1 MTIEKIKAML
11 LQCQKEKKMLKREL
25 EITKE
30 ILNENIHN
38 LLEVIKD
45 YARNN
50 NRVMQKNAEM
60 QLLLQD
66 LHEMAF
72 NDHLTGLLNRR
83 GFEKA
88 LHRQINIIQRYT
100 VANNTPFA
108 PPILLVI
115 DIDHFKKVNDSKG
128 HDMGDIVLKTFA
140 KKLTEVF
147 HRTVDIISRFG
158 GDEFVVL
165 CTNTVLKKQGMH
177 CAERLRKVIANEPLF
192 DFGSFRVTASVG
204 LTTLD
209 IKQDTI
215 PEEIDRIFNESI
227 KKADGAL
234 YTSKGAGKN
243 TITADLVDLE

>member
-1 MTIEKIKAML
+1 MTAEKMRMAL
-11 LQCQKEKKMLKREL
+11 LQCQRENKALKREL

-30 ILNENIHN
+30 ILNENIHE

-45 YARNN
+45 YDKNN
-50 NRVMQKNAEM
+50 ACVMQKNTEM

-88 LHRQINIIQRYT
+88 LHRQVNLIQRYT
-100 VANNTPFA
+100 VANNVPFV
-108 PPILLVI
+108 PPTLLVI
-115 DIDHFKKVNDSKG
+115 DLDHFKKVNDSKG
-128 HDMGDIVLKTFA
+128 HDVGDIVLKTFA

-147 HRTVDIISRFG
+147 HRTSDIISRFG

-165 CTNTVLKKQGMH
+165 CTNTVSKEQGVH
-177 CAERLRKVIANEPLF
+177 CAERLRRAVEEEPLF
-192 DFGSFRVTASVG
+192 DFGGFRVTVSIG
-204 LTTLD
+204 LTVLN
-209 IKQDTI
+209 IKQCTV
-215 PEEIDRIFNESI
+215 PEEIDQIFNESI

-234 YTSKGAGKN
+234 YVSKEAGKN
-243 TITADLVDLE
+243 TLTADLE